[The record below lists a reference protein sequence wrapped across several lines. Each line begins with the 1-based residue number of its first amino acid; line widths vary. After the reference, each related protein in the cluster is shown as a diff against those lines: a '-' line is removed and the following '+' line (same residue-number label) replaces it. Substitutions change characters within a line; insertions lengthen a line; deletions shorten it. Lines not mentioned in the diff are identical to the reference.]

1 MLRWVCKAIQILT
14 AVALLA
20 GSGHI
25 FAYAAKAETYTING
39 KTMVGDQLVRRAVII
54 SGSTNTPRPDQ
65 LDRSA
70 ILLDLALQMD
80 ETNAEIWR
88 LRYELAEL
96 INDNEGH
103 IDALTRYCDLRPTD
117 DAAQL
122 RLVFARISRLQTMQD
137 RVAMAQRVLTS
148 KATENFT
155 PAFRSRLASL
165 VAGGAAEIG
174 DDKLFRQYLAQA
186 LQLDATNRNAA
197 EMQYEFITRRQSS
210 NLEVAMAMMQLIRTA
225 PFDES
230 IRIPFARF
238 LLAQG
243 MYKAAAQQLSVANRF
258 NPLVSD
264 SSALFDWCLS
274 LAASGDS
281 NSAITLLNLAEAQ
294 NAETPPIE
302 QDVTTPTSPQ
312 TPPVEVGL
320 DLDLELLRLTI
331 LDRGGWAATADGAFG
346 RITQKLQAKIDQ
358 GHPQAQ
364 QDLAWLA
371 ALFNRHDKGAD
382 LLGDIPGDQKE
393 NESWIQLVRGWTA
406 LHENQLQKA
415 AHILKP
421 LIKHD
426 PFAAYGY
433 SKTLTTDEEQTERHR
448 LLRSVIQMSP
458 GHIVGLFAAIDHVQ
472 ENQTIKL
479 SNEAAQI
486 AKIYDQWPRSI
497 REPNNKEAP
506 LLKFDVVISPK
517 TASYLQPLWA
527 TVHIGNLTGGPLAI
541 GQPGAI
547 PANVMIVP
555 SRQLIGDIR
564 DIPPIIVNMN
574 RQLRLDAG
582 QTITAQVRLDWSV
595 MGILLDRAPTDRIG
609 LSFAS
614 LLAPIP
620 TGSGPP
626 EIGPVG
632 AIDND
637 RFVERYGFAPTT
649 EQVGEW
655 INSHNNPDPI
665 ERLRALARIC
675 NLAPR
680 LADNEE
686 MQDYSEQIYA
696 TLNRIFPNLAP
707 HEQAWILFFLS
718 NDEAIKQSLGIVHDT
733 AQRSD
738 DPLVRIAYTIMQ
750 VNDPSSSVLN
760 AGMRH
765 SNLKIKRFSEA
776 TRTGIIKNREAEIEF
791 RKQQK
796 QLLRKQQD
804 LQELR

>member
-1 MLRWVCKAIQILT
+1 MV
-14 AVALLA
+14 LLA
-20 GSGHI
+20 GSNHI
-25 FAYAAKAETYTING
+25 SAYAAEAETYTING
-39 KTMVGDQLVRRAVII
+39 KTMVGDQLVRRAVLI
-54 SGSTNTPRPDQ
+54 SGSTNAPRPDQ

-70 ILLDLALQMD
+70 ILLDLALQLD
-80 ETNAEIWR
+80 DTNAEMWR
-88 LRYELAEL
+88 LRYELAAL
-96 INDNEGH
+96 TNDNKNH
-103 IDALTRYCDLRPTD
+103 IEALARYCDLRPTD

-137 RVAMAQRVLTS
+137 RVAMARRVLTNN
-148 KATENFT
+148 AMENFT

-174 DDKLFRQYLAQA
+174 DDKLFRKYLAQA
-186 LQLDATNRNAA
+186 LQLDTTNRNAA

-210 NLEVAMAMMQLIRTA
+210 NLEVAMAMMQLIRAA

-238 LLAQG
+238 LLRQG
-243 MYKAAAQQLSVANRF
+243 LYKAAAQQLSVANRF

-281 NSAITLLNLAEAQ
+281 NSAITLLNFAEAH
-294 NAETPPIE
+294 NTETPPVK
-302 QDVTTPTSPQ
+302 QDETTPTSLQ

-346 RITQKLQAKIDQ
+346 RITQQLQAKIDQ
-358 GHPQAQ
+358 GHQQAQ
-364 QDLAWLA
+364 QELVWIAV
-371 ALFNRHDKGAD
+371 LFNRHDKGVD
-382 LLGDIPGDQKE
+382 PLGNLPEDQE
-393 NESWIQLVRGWTA
+393 QNESWIQLVRGWEA
-406 LHENQLQKA
+406 LHENQLRKA

-421 LIKHD
+421 LIEHD

-433 SKTLTTDEEQTERHR
+433 SKTLTKDEEQAERHN
-448 LLRSVIQMSP
+448 LLRSVMQMSP
-458 GHIVGLFAAIDHVQ
+458 GHIVGLLAAIDQVQ
-472 ENQTIKL
+472 ANQTLKL
-479 SNEAAQI
+479 SNDATQI
-486 AKIYDQWPRSI
+486 AKIYDQWPHSI
-497 REPNNKEAP
+497 RAPNNKEAP

-564 DIPPIIVNMN
+564 DLPPIIVNMN

-582 QTITAQVRLDWSV
+582 QTMTAQVRLDWSA

-614 LLAPIP
+614 LLAPIL

-637 RFVERYGFAPTT
+637 RFVERNAFPPTT
-649 EQVGEW
+649 EQIGEW
-655 INSHNNPDPI
+655 INNHNNPNPI

-680 LADNEE
+680 LVDNEA

-707 HEQAWILFFLS
+707 HEQAWILFFLA

-738 DPLVRIAYTIMQ
+738 DPIVRIAYTITQ

-765 SNLKIKRFSEA
+765 NNLRIKRFSEA

-804 LQELR
+804 LQETR